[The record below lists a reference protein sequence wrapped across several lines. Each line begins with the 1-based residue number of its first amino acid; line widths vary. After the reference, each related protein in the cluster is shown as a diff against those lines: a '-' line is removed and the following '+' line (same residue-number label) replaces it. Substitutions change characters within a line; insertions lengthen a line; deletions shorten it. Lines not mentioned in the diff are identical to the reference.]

1 MPYAV
6 CQHTRTHSQAAAG
19 REREGLPYV
28 PCKEGVWA
36 PQPALGA
43 AALTHIHPCT
53 AVALTGGAMRRITV
67 SRFTR
72 LLESVHFCLILFTFA
87 CVSGVCVICPS
98 TPRHF
103 QSHFTFFS

>member
-1 MPYAV
+1 MIDVV
-6 CQHTRTHSQAAAG
+6 CLVSTHAQAAAG

-53 AVALTGGAMRRITV
+53 AVALTGGAAQRYL
-67 SRFTR
+67 
-72 LLESVHFCLILFTFA
+72 LLESVQFRLFCFVFVFILIGPLYFFLPHRLGRIA
-87 CVSGVCVICPS
+87 RL
-98 TPRHF
+98 PR
-103 QSHFTFFS
+103 